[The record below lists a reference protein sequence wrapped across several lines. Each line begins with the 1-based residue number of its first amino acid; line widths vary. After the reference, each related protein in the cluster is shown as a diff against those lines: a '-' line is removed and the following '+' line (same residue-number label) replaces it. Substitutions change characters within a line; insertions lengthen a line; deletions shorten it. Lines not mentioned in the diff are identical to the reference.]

1 VRDRVVI
8 GSRGS
13 KLALVQSN
21 HVADL
26 LRALAP
32 GLTVD
37 IEIISTRGD
46 RIIDRPLAE
55 IGGKG
60 LFTEELERALRDESI
75 DIAVHSLK
83 DLPVQDPQGLIVGA
97 VPKRATPNDALV
109 AREAKSLE
117 GLKPGARVGTS
128 SLRRKAQLLLKRPD
142 LDVVDLR
149 GNVDTRIAKV
159 LERGELD
166 AAVLACAGLERIGRA
181 DVITEKLPP
190 EIMLPAPGQGALGIQ
205 CRIDDTEVLTLL
217 GKLDHSDTRT
227 EVTAERALLEG
238 LGGGCQAP
246 IGALGEASRSTA
258 ENMAG
263 VTLFR
268 VTCGVFSVDGGPSV
282 RIATHAVPG
291 TPPTIVTDV
300 VEVVLEKM
308 RAGGADKIIA
318 QYR

>member
-1 VRDRVVI
+1 MRDRIVI

-21 HVADL
+21 YVAGL
-26 LRALAP
+26 LRAAAP
-32 GLTVD
+32 GLTVA

-46 RIIDRPLAE
+46 DIIDRPIAE

-60 LFTEELERALRDESI
+60 VFTEELERALHDKTI
-75 DIAVHSLK
+75 DLAVHSLK
-83 DLPVQDPQGLIVGA
+83 DLPVQDPGGLTVGA
-97 VPKRATPNDALV
+97 IPKRATPNDALV

-117 GLKPGARVGTS
+117 TLKKGARVGTS
-128 SLRRKAQLLLKRPD
+128 SLRRKAQLLIQRPD
-142 LDVVDLR
+142 LDIVDLR

-159 LERGELD
+159 LERNELD

-181 DVITEKLPP
+181 DAISEVLTPDV
-190 EIMLPAPGQGALGIQ
+190 MLPAPGQGALGIQ
-205 CRIDDTEVLTLL
+205 CRADDAEVLALL
-217 GKLDHSDTRT
+217 KQFDHPNTRA

-246 IGALGEASRSTA
+246 IGALGYAATEGG
-258 ENMAG
+258 AG
-263 VTLFR
+263 GTLLGLS
-268 VTCGVFSVDGGPSV
+268 CGVFSMGAAAGPSL
-282 RIATHAVPG
+282 RIATGTMPG
-291 TPPTIVTDV
+291 RPPRSATDIV
-300 VEVVLEKM
+300 EFVLEKM

>member
-21 HVADL
+21 YVADL
-26 LRALAP
+26 LRAISP
-32 GLTVD
+32 GLTVE
-37 IEIISTRGD
+37 IQIISTRGD

-60 LFTEELERALRDESI
+60 LFTEELERALRDKSI

-83 DLPVQDPQGLIVGA
+83 DLPVQDPGGLAVGA
-97 VPKRATPNDALV
+97 IPKRATPNDALV
-109 AREAKSLE
+109 AREATSLDT
-117 GLKPGARVGTS
+117 LKQGARVGTS

-142 LDVVDLR
+142 LDIVDLR

-181 DVITEKLPP
+181 DVITEVLKPDV
-190 EIMLPAPGQGALGIQ
+190 MLPAPGQGALGIQ
-205 CRIDDTEVLTLL
+205 CRVDDGDVLALL
-217 GKLDHSDTRT
+217 GKLDHADTRA
-227 EVTAERALLEG
+227 EVTAERLLLEG

-246 IGALGEASRSTA
+246 IGALGVATGERFA
-258 ENMAG
+258 
-263 VTLFR
+263 LH
-268 VTCGVFSVDGGPSV
+268 CGVF
-282 RIATHAVPG
+282 G
-291 TPPTIVTDV
+291 TPGKRSIHMVRVRSPRQDTYEFAHTLLTSLRKD
-300 VEVVLEKM
+300 
-308 RAGGADKIIA
+308 GADDIIA

>member
-1 VRDRVVI
+1 VRDRIVI

-21 HVADL
+21 FVAGL
-26 LRALAP
+26 LRAASP

-37 IEIISTRGD
+37 IEVISTRGD
-46 RIIDRPLAE
+46 RIVDRPLAE

-60 LFTEELERALRDESI
+60 LFTEELEAALRDKSI
-75 DIAVHSLK
+75 DLAVHSLK
-83 DLPVQDPQGLIVGA
+83 DLPVQNPGGLTVGA
-97 VPKRATPNDALV
+97 IPKRATPNDALV
-109 AREAKSLE
+109 AREATSLATLRE
-117 GLKPGARVGTS
+117 GARLGTS
-128 SLRRKAQLLLKRPD
+128 SLRRKAQLLIARPD
-142 LDVVDLR
+142 LKIVDLR

-181 DVITEKLPP
+181 GVITEVLKP
-190 EIMLPAPGQGALGIQ
+190 EVMLPAPGQGALGIQ
-205 CRIDDTEVLTLL
+205 CRADDAEVLTLL
-217 GKLDHSDTRT
+217 GTLDDADTRA

-246 IGALGEASRSTA
+246 IGALGETIRSTFQA
-258 ENMAG
+258 MTE
-263 VTLFR
+263 VSHFR
-268 VTCGVFSVDGGPSV
+268 ISCGVFSMSELPSV
-282 RIATHAVPG
+282 RIDTHPVPG
-291 TPPTIVTDV
+291 AAPVIVDDV
-300 VEVVLEKM
+300 VEAVLEKM

>member
-13 KLALVQSN
+13 RLALVQSN

-26 LRALAP
+26 LRAAVP
-32 GLTVD
+32 GLTVE

-46 RIIDRPLAE
+46 QIIDRPLAE

-60 LFTEELERALRDESI
+60 LFTEELERALRAKTI
-75 DIAVHSLK
+75 DLAVHSLK
-83 DLPVQDPQGLIVGA
+83 DLPVQDPGGLVLGA
-97 VPKRATPNDALV
+97 IPKRATPNDALV
-109 AREAKSLE
+109 AREATSLE
-117 GLKPGARVGTS
+117 TLKQGARVGTS
-128 SLRRKAQLLLKRPD
+128 SLRRKAQLLLRRKD
-142 LDVVDLR
+142 LEVVDLR

-181 DVITEKLPP
+181 DVITQVLKP
-190 EIMLPAPGQGALGIQ
+190 EVMLPAPGQGALGIQ
-205 CRIDDTEVLTLL
+205 CRADDVDSQILL
-217 GKLDHSDTRT
+217 HRLDDADTRT

-246 IGALGEASRSTA
+246 IGALGKMVSGRLRLS
-258 ENMAG
+258 
-263 VTLFR
+263 
-268 VTCGVFSVDGGPSV
+268 CGVFSLGGGPSIIVAVNPMPGAPRRNVAETV
-282 RIATHAVPG
+282 RN
-291 TPPTIVTDV
+291 
-300 VEVVLEKM
+300 VLEAL
-308 RAGGADKIIA
+308 REGGADKIIA